1 MFKYRKV
8 ENYTILPENVKR
20 TELQEGIL
28 WAEKKYNE
36 ILKENCPAFV
46 ITEAALH
53 SRVLDLKKSHI
64 VDLEHEFVRV
74 V

>member
-1 MFKYRKV
+1 MFKYRKI

-46 ITEAALH
+46 ITEAAL
-53 SRVLDLKKSHI
+53 
-64 VDLEHEFVRV
+64 
-74 V
+74 